1 VVEIIVIDDH
11 DFVRFG
17 LVRLLSDVAGIR
29 VVADGNSGQRAV
41 ELAKEH
47 EPDVILMD
55 LRMPGM
61 DGIEAT
67 KKIQRLFP
75 EIKIIAV
82 TACDDNPFPA
92 RLLQAGASGYL
103 TKGASTDEMI
113 QAIKT
118 VMAGKKYL
126 TPSIAQKLALQS
138 LGASENPFNDLSD
151 REMQIATMICSCK
164 KVQEISDTLC
174 LSPKTVNT
182 YRYRVFEKLSVTRD
196 VELTHLAIRHGLLE
210 PQEMV

>member
-1 VVEIIVIDDH
+1 MVEIIVIDDH
-11 DFVRFG
+11 DLVRFG

-82 TACDDNPFPA
+82 TACDDDPFPA

-138 LGASENPFNDLSD
+138 LGASDNPFNDLSD

-182 YRYRVFEKLSVTRD
+182 YRYRVFEKLSVTSD

>member
-1 VVEIIVIDDH
+1 MVEVIVIDDH
-11 DFVRFG
+11 DLVRLG
-17 LVRLLSDVAGIR
+17 LVRLLSDVDGIK
-29 VVADGNSGQRAV
+29 VIAEGNSGEVAV
-41 ELAKEH
+41 NLAKKH
-47 EPDVILMD
+47 DPDVIMMD
-55 LRMPGM
+55 VRMPGM

-67 KKIQRLFP
+67 KKIQRLMP
-75 EIKIIAV
+75 GIKIIAV
-82 TACDDNPFPA
+82 TACGEDPFPT

-103 TKGASTDEMI
+103 TKGASTEEMI

-118 VMAGKKYL
+118 VMAGQKYL
-126 TPSIAQKLALQS
+126 TPEIAQKLALQS
-138 LGASENPFNDLSD
+138 LGASDNPFNDLSD

-164 KVQEISDTLC
+164 KVQEISDRLC

-182 YRYRVFEKLSVTRD
+182 YRYRVFEKLSVTSD

>member
-11 DFVRFG
+11 DLVRFG
-17 LVRLLSDVAGIR
+17 LVRLLSDVEGIR
-29 VVADGNSGQRAV
+29 VVAEGDSGEKAV
-41 ELAKEH
+41 ELAKKH

-55 LRMPGM
+55 VRMPGM

-67 KKIQRLFP
+67 KKIQRLMP
-75 EIKIIAV
+75 DIKIIAV
-82 TACDDNPFPA
+82 TACGDDPFPS

-103 TKGASTDEMI
+103 TKDASTDEMV

-118 VMAGKKYL
+118 VMAGQKYL
-126 TPSIAQKLALQS
+126 TPEIAQKLALTKFGGS
-138 LGASENPFNDLSD
+138 ANPFSELSE

-164 KVQEISDTLC
+164 KVQEISDKLC

-182 YRYRVFEKLSVTRD
+182 YRYRVFEKLSVTSD

>member
-1 VVEIIVIDDH
+1 MVEIIVIDDH
-11 DFVRFG
+11 DLVRFG

-182 YRYRVFEKLSVTRD
+182 YRYRVFEKLSVTSD

>member
-11 DFVRFG
+11 DLVRFG

-182 YRYRVFEKLSVTRD
+182 YRYRVFEKLSVTSD

>member
-1 VVEIIVIDDH
+1 MVEIIVIDDH
-11 DFVRFG
+11 DLVRFG

-47 EPDVILMD
+47 EPDIILMD

-82 TACDDNPFPA
+82 TACDDDPFPA

-138 LGASENPFNDLSD
+138 LGASDNPFNDLSD

-182 YRYRVFEKLSVTRD
+182 YRYRVFEKLSVTSD